1 MDGHGDAGVRRL
13 AVGADGWL
21 AGVRRVPSPHRD
33 ARPPGTVID
42 AVIVHGI
49 SLPPGRF
56 GGPWIDALFA
66 GTLDP
71 AAHPSFRDL
80 AGLRVSAHVL
90 VRRDGSL
97 TQYVPFTE
105 RAWHAGVS
113 SLEGRPRC
121 NDYAVGVELEGADD
135 VPYAP
140 RQYET
145 LAALLAA
152 LMRAYPAITPRR
164 VVGHCH
170 VAPGRKTDPGPAFDW
185 ARLGAALA
193 RLGASPETVP
203 P

>member
-1 MDGHGDAGVRRL
+1 MAGSRWRVDA
-13 AVGADGWL
+13 AGWL
-21 AGVRRVPSPHRD
+21 EGARRVPSPHRD
-33 ARPPGTVID
+33 ARPPGMAVD

-56 GGPWIDALFA
+56 GGPWIDALFT

-71 AAHPSFRDL
+71 AAHPYFRTI
-80 AGLRVSAHVL
+80 AGMRVSAHL
-90 VRRDGSL
+90 LIRRDGTI

-105 RAWHAGVS
+105 RAWHAGAS
-113 SLEGRPRC
+113 SLAGRPRC
-121 NDYAVGVELEGADD
+121 NDYAIGIELEGADD
-135 VPYAP
+135 IPYAP
-140 RQYET
+140 AQYRV
-145 LAALLAA
+145 LAEVIAV
-152 LMRAYPAITPRR
+152 LMHAYPAITPRR

-193 RLGASPETVP
+193 HLRPCPETVP